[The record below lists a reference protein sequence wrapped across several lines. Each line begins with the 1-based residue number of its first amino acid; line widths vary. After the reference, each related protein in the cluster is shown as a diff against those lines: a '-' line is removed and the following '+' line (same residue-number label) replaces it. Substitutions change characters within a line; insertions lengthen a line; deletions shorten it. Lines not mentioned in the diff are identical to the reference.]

1 MRILFYS
8 QTDDPAK
15 WLPALAAALPE
26 ADLRAWQEGDDDP
39 ADYALVW
46 KPPAAMLQ
54 GRTDLKGIFNL
65 GAGVDAILQ
74 MEDTLP
80 AGVPVIRLDDAGM
93 AVQMAEYV
101 THAVLRYYR
110 RFDELDG
117 RARAGEWR
125 RDVRPFQKSDF
136 PVGILG
142 LGVLGAKVAQALL
155 PFDFPLRAWSRS
167 RKEVPGVDC
176 YAGDAELDAFLRSTR
191 VLVCMLPLTSS
202 TVGILNRANLQK
214 LRAGAYLVNVARGA
228 HLVEEDLLTLID
240 EGHVAGATLDVFR
253 TEPLPKDHPFWTEP
267 RITITPHVAAFTL
280 LDESVHQIATKIR
293 ALQRGEPVAG
303 IVDRM
308 KGY

>member
-26 ADLRAWQEGDDDP
+26 ADLRAWQEGDNDP

-54 GRTDLKGIFNL
+54 GRSDLKGIFNL

-74 MEDTLP
+74 MEDALP

-93 AVQMAEYV
+93 AIQMAEYV

-110 RFDELDG
+110 RFDLLDD

-155 PFDFPLRAWSRS
+155 PFGFPLRGWSRS
-167 RKEVPGVDC
+167 SKEVPGVEC
-176 YAGDAELDAFLRSTR
+176 YAGDAGLDAFLRSTR

-202 TVGILNRANLQK
+202 TDGILNRANLQK
-214 LRAGAYLVNVARGA
+214 LNAGAYLVNVARGA
-228 HLVEEDLLTLID
+228 HLVEEDLLALID

-267 RITITPHVAAFTL
+267 RITVTPHVAAFTL
-280 LDESVHQIATKIR
+280 LDESVRQIAGKIR
-293 ALQRGEPVAG
+293 VLQRGEPVAG